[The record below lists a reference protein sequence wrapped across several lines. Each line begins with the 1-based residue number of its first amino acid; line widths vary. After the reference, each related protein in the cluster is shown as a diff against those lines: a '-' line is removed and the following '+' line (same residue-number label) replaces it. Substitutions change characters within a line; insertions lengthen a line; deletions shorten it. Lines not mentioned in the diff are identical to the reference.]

1 MRIRRADAQTASLD
15 APVGDG
21 AGRLGDL
28 LADDREPVEV
38 AVAAARRRTVRRS
51 IERLADRDRAVM
63 RLRFGLD
70 GRGERTLG
78 AVGEVV
84 GLSPERVR
92 QLESAA
98 LARLAEDDEL
108 AAWVSAA

>member
-1 MRIRRADAQTASLD
+1 
-15 APVGDG
+15 VGDG
-21 AGRLGDL
+21 AGGLGDVL
-28 LADDREPVEV
+28 SDGREP
-38 AVAAARRRTVRRS
+38 AVVSLAAAQRRTVRRS
-51 IERLADRDRAVM
+51 LERLEGRDRAVM
-63 RLRFGLD
+63 QLRFGLD

-98 LARLAEDDEL
+98 LEKLAGDPEL

>member
-1 MRIRRADAQTASLD
+1 
-15 APVGDG
+15 
-21 AGRLGDL
+21 
-28 LADDREPVEV
+28 
-38 AVAAARRRTVRRS
+38 VAAARRRTVRQS
-51 IERLADRDRAVM
+51 VERLADRDRAVM

-70 GRGERTLG
+70 GHGERTLG

-98 LARLAEDDEL
+98 LERLAGDAEL
-108 AAWVSAA
+108 AAWVNAA